1 MLVSLLKQRQFLKN
15 NLITMREI
23 KFRYWSDGIRSKDDS
38 CWDSEKGWWRPYQY
52 EYEGLDEPGML
63 LKEIQERGIIVEQF
77 TGLKD
82 RNGQDVFEGDMINIG
97 EFKEKK
103 MIVINDI
110 RRIDKILE
118 HTDNYVWV
126 EVIGNIHENK
136 ELITKK

>member
-136 ELITKK
+136 ELITTQ

>member
-1 MLVSLLKQRQFLKN
+1 
-15 NLITMREI
+15 MREI

-38 CWDSEKGWWRPYQY
+38 CWDSEKGWWRPCQY